1 MTEIYRPTRRT
12 FLLQTAWGTVA
23 LIVTPVSASTRL
35 AEARKEGEGAA
46 AGGGPEGWSG
56 PPGTARYRI
65 DGLPKVLGEKIY
77 ARDFR
82 ARDIPGWPQQER
94 MALVLR
100 ATYADR
106 PFLDLDLSVLPPEL
120 RPERVVDQ
128 AQLNADSITDI
139 YPDTSPQGRP
149 PGYMVEKG
157 QVPVYFGQPLALL
170 IFRDASTYRR
180 AYRLLQFNHA
190 VARYG
195 TPAEP
200 PPLTT
205 PYNPPTYLTRYV
217 DAQGQETFSQTKDGY
232 SDPYGTSPVDL
243 QAKGWRDK
251 IQSEIA
257 GSDWKVFHSQCS
269 TQVLDP
275 MFMEPEAGL
284 GWYDASA
291 AAGPVLN
298 LVLGTQS
305 TNGDISDAL
314 SLLGN
319 PACPFKI
326 KIVQLTSCYPGG
338 GFGGRD
344 TSSFAPL
351 LMLAALYSPGPV
363 RMANDRFAQF
373 QSGLKQLGAEI
384 EQTIAL
390 DSQGKFQALWTVQKM
405 LAGGKNNYSQFVA
418 ELAGYCAGG
427 GYVFPKVAVDA
438 SAQPTPGVVAGSMR
452 GFGGPQAAFA
462 LETLLDEVAQQ
473 LGRDPIELRAA
484 NALHEKDRTITGAPL
499 TEPMRIAEIC
509 DRARHHPLWADRVK
523 EKQRR
528 SRGGRL
534 YGVGFALANQA
545 YGTGSDGVMAAV
557 ELAAD
562 GAITAITNCVDM
574 GNGSAT
580 TLAISTAAALGANA
594 GAIRMGEVL
603 LFAAL
608 QLSSSPPADTAPSKP
623 SGALLVAAPRHG
635 GRREMLLRKLQQE
648 DLGAWQNPHY
658 TKNYALS
665 SSSCIT
671 AFFQVHALQ
680 QASLVLFRTGV
691 WPAASALWGLD
702 ANRPEL
708 WKQARWEAERL
719 VFPGKPPLSRPQI
732 AARLYADRGVAGAM
746 AHAFFSGR
754 WVSASYQV
762 GTIRDH
768 WQIDGL
774 ATRQAGAEAW
784 DEHLRFDTVPPPP
797 RSHYYGRSLYAPSA
811 TLAAVE
817 VDRESGQV
825 SVVHVHTYL
834 DAGTVRQPDL
844 LSGQYQGG
852 VAMGIGYALLEDLP
866 LGRGGAGEGDWNLD
880 RYHVAL
886 AGDLPLRSTE
896 LELLPPLSPSA
907 AGKGIAEAVLCPIA
921 PAIAN
926 AVADATGRRFRSLP
940 ITPAKVREAL
950 QSRLRL
956 SPVATLLA
964 GCNGGPQDAG
974 R

>member
-1 MTEIYRPTRRT
+1 MTEICGPTRRT

-23 LIVTPVSASTRL
+23 LVVTPVSALTRL
-35 AEARKEGEGAA
+35 AEAQTEGGGV
-46 AGGGPEGWSG
+46 AGGGVAAWSG

-82 ARDIPGWPQQER
+82 ARDITGWPKQER
-94 MALVLR
+94 MAMVVR

-106 PFLDLDLSVLPPEL
+106 PFLDLDLSILPPEL
-120 RPERVVDQ
+120 RPEKVVDQ

-149 PGYMVEKG
+149 PGFMVEKG
-157 QVPVYFGQPLALL
+157 HVPVYFGQPLALL
-170 IFRDASTYRR
+170 IFQDAATYRR
-180 AYRLLQFNHA
+180 AYRLLQFNPAA
-190 VARYG
+190 VRYG

-205 PYNPPTYLTRYV
+205 PYSPPTYLTRYV
-217 DAQGQETFSQTKDGY
+217 DAQGQETFSQTKDGH
-232 SDPYGTSPVDL
+232 SDPNGTSPVDL
-243 QAKGWRDK
+243 QAKGWREK
-251 IQSEIA
+251 IRSELA
-257 GSDWKVFHSQCS
+257 GSGWRVFSSQCS
-269 TQVLDP
+269 TQVIDP

-284 GWYDASA
+284 GWYDHSDA
-291 AAGPVLN
+291 ANPVLN

-305 TNGDISDAL
+305 TNGDIADAL
-314 SLLGN
+314 SLFSSDS
-319 PACPFKI
+319 CPFKI
-326 KIVQLTSCYPGG
+326 KTVKLTSCYPGG

-344 TSSFAPL
+344 TSPFALL
-351 LMLAALYSPGPV
+351 LMLAALYSQGPV
-363 RMANDRFAQF
+363 RMSNDRFAQF

-390 DSQGKFQALWTVQKM
+390 DAQGKFQALWTVQKM
-405 LAGGKNNYSQFVA
+405 LAGGKNNYGQFVA

-438 SAQPTPGVVAGSMR
+438 TAQPSPGVVAGSMR

-462 LETLLDEVAQQ
+462 LETLLDEVAHQ
-473 LGRDPIELRAA
+473 LGRDAIELRRA
-484 NALHEKDRTITGAPL
+484 NALHEKDHTITGAPL
-499 TEPMRIAEIC
+499 TEPIRIGEIC
-509 DRARHHPLWADRVK
+509 DRARHNPLWTNRAT
-523 EKQRR
+523 EKHRR
-528 SRGGRL
+528 ATRGRL

-562 GAITAITNCVDM
+562 GAITATTNCVDM

-580 TLAISTAAALGANA
+580 TLAISTAASLGANA
-594 GAIRMGEVL
+594 SAIRMGEVL
-603 LFAAL
+603 MFAAL
-608 QLSSSPPADTAPSKP
+608 QLSSSPPSDTGVATPSVSLPAP
-623 SGALLVAAPRHG
+623 AFRLG
-635 GRREMLLRKLQQE
+635 GRREMVLRRLQPE
-648 DLGAWQNPHY
+648 DLGAWQNPRY

-665 SSSCIT
+665 SSSCMT
-671 AFFQVHALQ
+671 AFHQVHALQ

-702 ANRPEL
+702 ADRPEL
-708 WKQARWEAERL
+708 WKQTRWEAEGL
-719 VFPGKPPLSRPQI
+719 VLPGKRPLSRREI

-746 AHAFFSGR
+746 AHAYFSGR

-762 GTIRDH
+762 GTTRDH

-784 DEHLRFDTVPPPP
+784 DDHLRFDTVPPPP
-797 RSHYYGRSLYAPSA
+797 RSQYFGRSLYAPSA
-811 TLAAVE
+811 TLAAIE

-825 SVVHVHTYL
+825 SVVHVYTYL
-834 DAGTVRQPDL
+834 DAGTVRQPEL

-852 VAMGIGYALLEDLP
+852 VAMGVGYALLEDLP

-886 AGDLPLRSTE
+886 AGDLPLPRTE
-896 LELLPPLSPSA
+896 LELLPPLSSGA

-950 QSRLRL
+950 R
-956 SPVATLLA
+956 
-964 GCNGGPQDAG
+964 NGGPQDAG
-974 R
+974 G